1 MASGHHLDLV
11 WPCVSYFT
19 SHRATYGI
27 GIIIVTNTTGMG
39 SELNEGMHERVS
51 FVAGQTLTV
60 HSVLASPVVTS
71 RSRAAASKYPELSE
85 GLLQAPQTF
94 VYSL

>member
-27 GIIIVTNTTGMG
+27 GIIKVTNTTGMG
-39 SELNEGMHERVS
+39 SELNEGKHERVY

-60 HSVLASPVVTS
+60 RSVVASPVVMRS
-71 RSRAAASKYPELSE
+71 SRAAASKYPELSE